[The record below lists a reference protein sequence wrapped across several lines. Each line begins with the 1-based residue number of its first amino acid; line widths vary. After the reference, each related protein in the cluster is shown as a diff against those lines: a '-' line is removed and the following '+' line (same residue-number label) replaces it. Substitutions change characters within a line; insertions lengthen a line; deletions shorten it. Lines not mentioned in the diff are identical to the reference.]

1 MDNKTKQ
8 LHHASKMALVAMGA
22 DLAWFLLRTA
32 APVKRTLKDELI
44 DHVLLT
50 KISFRIAAI
59 EITIVALYTYWL
71 FS

>member
-8 LHHASKMALVAMGA
+8 LHHASQMALVAMG
-22 DLAWFLLRTA
+22 TA
-32 APVKRTLKDELI
+32 VPVKRTLKDELI

>member
-8 LHHASKMALVAMGA
+8 LHHASQMALVAMGI
-22 DLAWFLLRTA
+22 A